1 MSSIDYWT
9 KIKEFK
15 NGNSVIF
22 SKNHA
27 FYVVKVYLGT
37 ELHDKILCDTYRGA
51 RDYVRAFSSIA
62 KNN

>member
-1 MSSIDYWT
+1 MDYRT
-9 KIKEFK
+9 KIKDFK

-37 ELHDKILCDTYRGA
+37 ELHDKILCDTYKGA
-51 RDYVRAFSSIA
+51 RDYVRAFCAIA
-62 KNN
+62 KNCKA

>member
-1 MSSIDYWT
+1 MSSIDYWI